1 MKRLSLT
8 FCLLSLLGLACQRV
22 ARPEM
27 KSADLGGAAE
37 TREQGAS
44 ASRVAGFSFAANAP
58 APEDKAAPA
67 SAPPGKRSNTASP
80 ASPQKLIWTGTL
92 QVEVTDFK
100 KAAEE
105 AAGVAASL
113 GGYVSDRQSSEDG
126 AGHQRGTITIRV
138 PSDRFSGAI
147 SALGKLG
154 KVRNEG
160 IKTQDV
166 TKEYADLETRLKV
179 KRETATRLREILVRQ
194 TGKVSEVL
202 EVEREIARVVEEI
215 EGAEGERRYY
225 DNLVALSTI
234 TLSLYEPDALV
245 SPSALD
251 PLFDA
256 VRQSARTAS
265 ESLAAMIL
273 LVSALLPWL
282 IALYFVYRFVRWGW
296 ARRR

>member
-8 FCLLSLLGLACQRV
+8 ICLLTLLGAACQRS
-22 ARPEM
+22 ARPES
-27 KSADLGGAAE
+27 KSADLGRTAE
-37 TREQGAS
+37 MEEQGAS
-44 ASRVAGFSFAANAP
+44 PSRVAGFSFAAP
-58 APEDKAAPA
+58 VPQPTLAPA
-67 SAPPGKRSNTASP
+67 SAPPAKSPNAAGP
-80 ASPQKLIWTGTL
+80 ASSQKLIWTATL
-92 QVEVTDFK
+92 QVEVADFK
-100 KAAEE
+100 KAADE
-105 AAGVAASL
+105 AAQAAASL

-126 AGHQRGTITIRV
+126 AGHHRGTITIRV

-179 KRETATRLREILVRQ
+179 KRETAARLREILVRQ

-234 TLSLYEPDALV
+234 TLSLYEPDAIV
-245 SPSALD
+245 SPGALD

-282 IALYFVYRFVRWGW
+282 VALYFVYRFVRWGW